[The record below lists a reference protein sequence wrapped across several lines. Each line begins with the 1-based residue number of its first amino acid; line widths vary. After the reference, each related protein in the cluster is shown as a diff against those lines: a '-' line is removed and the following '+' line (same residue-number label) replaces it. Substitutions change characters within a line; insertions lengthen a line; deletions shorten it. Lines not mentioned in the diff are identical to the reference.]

1 MVSWWNDYPA
11 RWSREEEHMAYLF
24 PGSRWESR
32 EIDGVTTRVWT
43 LSVTPTPVHS
53 EQQLLIADL
62 CRDADVHMEPGGD

>member
-1 MVSWWNDYPA
+1 
-11 RWSREEEHMAYLF
+11 MAYLF